1 MIKIRFEGWYT
12 EEEEEEEKKTGKG
25 KEYRFIYFN
34 LDVKRSKIQV

>member
-12 EEEEEEEKKTGKG
+12 EEEKKKTGKG